1 METSIVAANSQQQSH
16 VMTPVNQASS
26 DEHLIEL
33 WIHGRSIHTE
43 RAYRRDVKSFR
54 AFVGKGLRMV
64 TLGDVQDFTD
74 SLSGAPTSQARTIAA
89 VKSLLAFGHKLGYL
103 HFDVGAAVQAPKI
116 KDTLAERI
124 LPEEEVIRMLA
135 HEPNKRNHALLRLL
149 YLSGVR
155 VSEVCG
161 LCWKDTQSRSDGQG
175 QITVYGKGGKT
186 RAIMLPPS
194 MWTELLALRAG
205 AGPEDPVFRSR
216 QGGGPLD
223 TSMVFYIVQAAAAR
237 KGTGIEGK
245 VSPHWL
251 RHAHA
256 SHSMDHGAPIHLVQ
270 ATLGHSSP
278 ATTGRYLHVRPSDSS
293 SRFLVG

>member
-1 METSIVAANSQQQSH
+1 METGIVAVRDSQQGMIVS
-16 VMTPVNQASS
+16 QADS
-26 DEHLIEL
+26 DEQLIEL

-43 RAYRRDVKSFR
+43 RAYRRDVKSFL
-54 AFVGKGLRMV
+54 AFVGKALRTL
-64 TLGDVQDFTD
+64 TLGDVQHFTD
-74 SLSGAPTSQARTIAA
+74 SLSGAPTSQARTVAA
-89 VKSLLAFGHKLGYL
+89 VKSLLAFGHKVGYL
-103 HFDVGAAVQAPKI
+103 LFDVGAAVSAPKI

-124 LPEEEVIRMLA
+124 MSEEDVVRMIAL
-135 HEPNKRNHALLRLL
+135 EKNKRNHTLLRLG
-149 YLSGVR
+149 YVSGVR
-155 VSEVCG
+155 VSELCG
-161 LCWKDTQSRSDGQG
+161 LCWKDTQSRSEAQG

-194 MWTELLALRAG
+194 MWTELLTLRAG

-216 QGGGPLD
+216 KGGGPLD
-223 TSMVFYIVQAAAAR
+223 SSRVLRIVQAAAERA
-237 KGTGIEGK
+237 EVNGK

-256 SHSMDHGAPIHLVQ
+256 SHAMDRGCPIHLVQ

-293 SRFLVG
+293 ARFLVG